1 VVHPEGLRPD
11 FVGMLNFISCMIAFS
26 AHVGEIVVYSDQH

>member
-1 VVHPEGLRPD
+1 VVHLKGPRPD
-11 FVGMLNFISCMIAFS
+11 FEEMLNSISCMIAFS

>member
-1 VVHPEGLRPD
+1 MVHSEGLRQD

-26 AHVGEIVVYSDQH
+26 AHVGEIVV